1 MLFYLLDP
9 AVALRAVAAHKSV
22 EGDFKSL
29 CESNQEFVKS
39 IEATTKSL
47 DATVNRLQLWGNTLS
62 RRLKM
67 NLHVP
72 ELHGNDIVIP

>member
-1 MLFYLLDP
+1 MTFYLSDP
-9 AVALRAVAAHKSV
+9 LVAQRAIAARKGV

-47 DATVNRLQLWGNTLS
+47 EATVNRLQIWGTALAK
-62 RRLKM
+62 RIKADLR
-67 NLHVP
+67 
-72 ELHGNDIVIP
+72 IPQLQQNQIILP